1 MDWQHRPRCD
11 QVPAW
16 AALQAHHAQHFA
28 PGRFDLRQAF
38 AADAQRVPALGFD
51 APQLFADLSKSHI
64 DAQALT
70 LLVEL
75 AEQCGLPAQRD
86 ALLHAAPVNVSEG
99 RPATHPLWRCPDEAA
114 LQALPPEAAQIAR
127 QAAQQRQQMQA
138 FAEGVRAQGRITDV
152 VNLGIGGSDL
162 GPRLVVQALFAAG
175 QVDGPRLHFVSNMDG
190 HDLGELLPQ
199 LKPHSTLFIVAS
211 KTFGTAETL
220 QNARSARAW
229 FDAAGGSDAAQHFV
243 AVSANAE
250 AARAFGAG
258 PCFGFDA
265 GVGGRYS
272 LWSSIGLPIALAV
285 GAARFELLLAG
296 AHAMDRHFAQAPLAR
311 NLPVLLALLDVW
323 NRNLLGH
330 ASRCVAPYHHGLRRL
345 PAYLQQLEM
354 ESNGKRVDVHGGAVT
369 LATAPVTWGEVGSNA
384 QHAFFQMLHQGCE
397 VVPVEFVLV
406 RDCSHSLPGH
416 HEPLLANALAQSRAL
431 MLGQSGDAPERHF
444 PGNRPST
451 TLLLPDLGPRSVGAL
466 LALYEHRTFALGAL
480 WGINSFD
487 QWGVELGKRHA
498 GPILAALQGQGP
510 DVQLD
515 ASTRALLGR
524 LRQD

>member
-1 MDWQHRPRCD
+1 MDWKTRPRCD
-11 QVPAW
+11 QVPVW
-16 AALQAHHAQHFA
+16 AALQAHQRAHFSA
-28 PGRFDLRQAF
+28 GRFDLRQAF
-38 AADAQRVPALGFD
+38 ATDPERAASLGFE
-51 APQLFADLSKSHI
+51 APQLYADLSKNHI
-64 DAQALT
+64 DAQALS
-70 LLVEL
+70 LLLTL
-75 AEQCGLPAQRD
+75 AEQCGLPAQRA
-86 ALLHAAPVNVSEG
+86 ALLGGAPINTSEQ
-99 RPATHPLWRCPDEAA
+99 RPATHTLWRCLDEAA
-114 LQALPPEAAQIAR
+114 LQALPPEAAQLAR
-127 QAAQQRQQMQA
+127 QAAHNRQHMLA
-138 FAEGVRAQGRITDV
+138 FAEELRADGRITDV

-199 LKPHSTLFIVAS
+199 LQPHRTLFIVAS

-229 FDAAGGSDAAQHFV
+229 FDAAGGVDASRHFV
-243 AVSANAE
+243 AVSANTQ
-250 AARAFGAG
+250 AARDFGAG
-258 PCFGFDA
+258 QCFAFDA

-272 LWSSIGLPIALAV
+272 LWTSIGLPIALAV
-285 GAARFELLLAG
+285 GRARFEQLLAG
-296 AHAMDRHFAQAPLAR
+296 AQDMDQHFAQAPLAR
-311 NLPVLLALLDVW
+311 NLPVLLALLDLW

-354 ESNGKRVDVHGGAVT
+354 ESNGKRVDVNGHPMA

-384 QHAFFQMLHQGCE
+384 QHAFFQMLHQGSE

-416 HEPLLANALAQSRAL
+416 HEKLLANALAQSRAL
-431 MLGQSGDAPERHF
+431 MLGQPGDAPERHF

-451 TLLLPDLGPRSVGAL
+451 TLLLSDLSQRSVGAL

-498 GPILAALQGQGP
+498 GPILAALLAQRT
-510 DVQLD
+510 DETLD
-515 ASTRALLGR
+515 ASTAALLRR
-524 LRQD
+524 LQNA